1 MRGGGPS
8 VLVLIGVTMVEFKSG
23 VPAGKVTFRPVS
35 IFAFFY
41 QETFSEKTMARP
53 LNVGALIVVFIVE
66 ISSLFGLKS

>member
-23 VPAGKVTFRPVS
+23 VAVTFKPVS

-41 QETFSEKTMARP
+41 QDTFSEKTMARP
-53 LNVGALIVVFIVE
+53 LNVGTLIVVFIVE